1 VTSSR
6 HRPPFWRDVRVLAW
20 AFQAAVA
27 VIVVAGLLWLF
38 GNVRTNSEQLNIPTG
53 YAYLDQPASF
63 PIPGSS
69 FRPTQPVSDALM
81 EGLLNTVRVA
91 AAGLVLATIFGVLI
105 GVARLSGN
113 FILQNAAR
121 VFVEIV
127 RNVPLLGLL
136 TLAYVAIALAVLPQ
150 IQDAIE
156 LGPLGVF
163 SNRGSAVP
171 WFTGNG
177 WVLTLVVLVAGIVG
191 WQVARWRHRVADRSG
206 APARSGL
213 WALGAAALVVAAGWL
228 AGGYS
233 ISTPELDGRTVS
245 GGISMSPEFFA
256 VLFALVVYTS
266 SHIAEIVRGSIQ
278 AVDRGQGEAANAL
291 ALSGFQRMWFI
302 VLPQAMRIAIPPL
315 GNQYLNLTKN
325 SSLGAVISY
334 FEVTKVTRT
343 SIANSAPAVPSFML
357 LLGLYLMLSLIISLF
372 VNLANRSVAVVER

>member
-1 VTSSR
+1 M
-6 HRPPFWRDVRVLAW
+6 LAW

-27 VIVVAGLLWLF
+27 AIVVAILLWLI

-53 YAYLDQPASF
+53 FGYLDQPASF

-69 FRPTQPVSDALM
+69 FRTTQPVRDALM
-81 EGLLNTVRVA
+81 EGLLNTIRVA
-91 AAGLVLATIFGVLI
+91 VAGLVLSTLLGVLLGI
-105 GVARLSGN
+105 ARLSGN
-113 FILQNAAR
+113 FILGNAAR
-121 VFVEIV
+121 VYVEVI

-136 TLAYVAIALAVLPQ
+136 TLGYVAIALAVLPQ

-156 LGPLGVF
+156 LGSIGVF

-177 WVLTLVVLVAGIVG
+177 WVLTLLILLAAFVG
-191 WQVARWRHRVADRSG
+191 WAVAKWRHRVADRSG
-206 APARSGL
+206 VPARSGL
-213 WALGAAALVVAAGWL
+213 WAFGAAVLVIVVGWV

-233 ISTPELDGRTVS
+233 ISTPELDGRTVT

-256 VLFALVVYTS
+256 VLLALVVYTS

-343 SIANSAPAVPSFML
+343 SIANSAPAVPSFLL

-372 VNLANRSVAVVER
+372 VNIANRSVAVVER

>member
-1 VTSSR
+1 
-6 HRPPFWRDVRVLAW
+6 VLAW

-27 VIVVAGLLWLF
+27 AIVVAILLWLI

-53 YAYLDQPASF
+53 YDYLDQPASF

-69 FRPTQPVSDALM
+69 FRPTQPVRDALM
-81 EGLLNTVRVA
+81 EGLLNTLRVA
-91 AAGLVLATIFGVLI
+91 VAGLVLSTVLGVLI

-113 FILQNAAR
+113 FILGNAAR
-121 VFVEIV
+121 VYVEII

-136 TLAYVAIALAVLPQ
+136 TLGYVAIALAVLPQ

-177 WVLTLVVLVAGIVG
+177 WILTLVILVAAFAG
-191 WQVARWRHRVADRSG
+191 WAVARWRRRVADRSG

-213 WALGAAALVVAAGWL
+213 WAFGAAVVVIGAGWM

-233 ISTPELDGRTVS
+233 ISTPDLEGRTVT

-256 VLFALVVYTS
+256 VLLALVVYTS

-343 SIANSAPAVPSFML
+343 SIANSAPAVPSFLL

-372 VNLANRSVAVVER
+372 VNIANRSVAVIER